1 MKKIRQFLM
10 SENGKLSTRKK
21 KSSNETQDNKL
32 KNNILYTNK
41 LLNSHRMHKIES
53 EDDFICEYSSELLN
67 ENIKLSGMFSPFI
80 NPIPCFTVKND
91 NYIKKEIKAR
101 YTFCK
106 NLKNQIHLSNKKDEN
121 ILGDSFKDKTKILDR
136 KLKKSH
142 INNRYFPHSPIL
154 ERKKNKLFKSD
165 NEKSCLINYELFL
178 ENKKKYFE
186 NLNRHNHKN
195 KTTHKLKPV
204 FSCNQKKIIN
214 NKIYY
219 SIDNNSANPILD
231 KKIKE
236 AEERKNKKLLLM
248 KLLAQK
254 INVAKIRIEI
264 LENYKKKKNLNE
276 IRKKIEFNKVLTNN
290 ELKRL
295 KEKYFDIAQSH
306 LSQIKFLKM
315 MQLKLEE
322 NFMKV
327 NKHKEIIYK
336 EELLFKNKKMELIE
350 NIIILQTKI
359 NELANPDSKTNDTY
373 HNDDSFE
380 EQTIKDISFN
390 DLSLMKDSVY
400 GHHNINKSYFND
412 ESLFENKCN
421 NIITNEIN
429 LFTAKF
435 INTVKDKK
443 NKK

>member
-1 MKKIRQFLM
+1 M
-10 SENGKLSTRKK
+10 SENGFLSTRKK
-21 KSSNETQDNKL
+21 KSSNETQNNAL
-32 KNNILYTNK
+32 KNNILYSNK
-41 LLNSHRMHKIES
+41 ILNSHRMRKIEND
-53 EDDFICEYSSELLN
+53 DDFTGEYSSELLN
-67 ENIKLSGMFSPFI
+67 ENIKLSGMLSPFI

-106 NLKNQIHLSNKKDEN
+106 NLKNQINLSNKKDEN
-121 ILGDSFKDKTKILDR
+121 KNENELDEYFKDKTKIIDK

-165 NEKSCLINYELFL
+165 NESSFLINYEFFH
-178 ENKKKYFE
+178 EHKKNFIG
-186 NLNRHNHKN
+186 NLNRDNHKN

-204 FSCNQKKIIN
+204 FSCNQKKLIN

-219 SIDNNSANPILD
+219 SIDNNLLNPLFD
-231 KKIKE
+231 KKLKE
-236 AEERKNKKLLLM
+236 VEEKKSKKFLLM
-248 KLLAQK
+248 KLLGQK

-276 IRKKIEFNKVLTNN
+276 IKKKIEFNKVLTNN

-295 KEKYFDIAQSH
+295 KEKYFNSIQSH

-315 MQLKLEE
+315 KLLKFEE
-322 NFMKV
+322 SFMSIKE
-327 NKHKEIIYK
+327 HKNIIDK
-336 EELLFKNKKMELIE
+336 EELLFKNEKMELIE
-350 NIIILQTKI
+350 RIIILQIKKG
-359 NELANPDSKTNDTY
+359 ESANPDIKTNDTY

-390 DLSLMKDSVY
+390 DFSLMKDSVY
-400 GHHNINKSYFND
+400 GNHNINKSYFND
-412 ESLFENKCN
+412 ESLYENKFN

-429 LFTAKF
+429 IFSAKF
-435 INTVKDKK
+435 INTCKDKID
-443 NKK
+443 KK